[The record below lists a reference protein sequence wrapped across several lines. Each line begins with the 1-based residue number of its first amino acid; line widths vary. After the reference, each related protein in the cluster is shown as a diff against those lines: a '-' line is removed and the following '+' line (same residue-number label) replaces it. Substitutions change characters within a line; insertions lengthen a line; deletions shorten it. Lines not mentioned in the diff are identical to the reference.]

1 MKLNIKKI
9 AILCSGGNAPGM
21 SSCINTFIK
30 KCLSLNI
37 TPITFSNGFV
47 GLYENRYR
55 ILKPKYTQS
64 FISDGSALIGTSR
77 SPEFA
82 KSLAYRQKCANNL
95 KALNID
101 ALFVI
106 GGEGSYKGAYEL
118 SKLGIKVITIPATID
133 NDISSTDYT
142 IGYDT
147 CLNNICRVIDN
158 INDVFISHHG
168 VAIIEIMGRSCP
180 DLTIRSGIANGA
192 TYIVTKD
199 SLLTKD
205 QFVNIVK
212 KAFAKGKINATFI
225 VTEKMYGIGKLS
237 SLSDV
242 AKYVEKKTNLMTR
255 YIEVGYIQRGGEPSA
270 RDRLLANYMIN
281 IGMISLL
288 AGRYNRAICL
298 KNHKTHDIDLM
309 KAIRTKKRKNLNR
322 ILVSQFNKI
331 NQE

>member
-225 VTEKMYGIGKLS
+225 
-237 SLSDV
+237 
-242 AKYVEKKTNLMTR
+242 
-255 YIEVGYIQRGGEPSA
+255 
-270 RDRLLANYMIN
+270 DRLLANYMIN

>member
-1 MKLNIKKI
+1 MKIKIKKV

-30 KCLSLNI
+30 KCLSLHI

-55 ILKPKYTQS
+55 ILKPKYTQL

-77 SPEFA
+77 APKFIED
-82 KSLAYRQKCANNL
+82 LTYRQQCANNL
-95 KALNID
+95 KALNVD
-101 ALFVI
+101 ALFVV

-118 SKLGIKVITIPATID
+118 TKLGIKVITIPATID
-133 NDISSTDYT
+133 NDVSSTDYT

-147 CLNNICRVIDN
+147 CLNNICKVIDN

-205 QFVNIVK
+205 QFLDIVK
-212 KAFAKGKINATFI
+212 KTFAKGKINATFI
-225 VTEKMYGIGKLS
+225 VTEKIYGIDGLP

-242 AKYVEKKTNLMTR
+242 AKYIEKKTKLMTR

-288 AGRYNRAICL
+288 AGRYNRAICV
-298 KNHKTHDIDLM
+298 KNHKTYDIDLA
-309 KAIRTKKRKNLNR
+309 KAIKTKKRKDLNR
-322 ILVSQFNKI
+322 TLVSQFNKI